1 MKGIFLIFVM
11 AVFLVTCG
19 QSTIKASQHDEG
31 EILNLTFTRLEN
43 DHQAKIG
50 VYALDT
56 ESNKEVSYHA
66 DDRFAYC
73 STSKVLMVGAVLR
86 QESLE
91 GIKKTVSYTQKDVLS
106 YAPITSK
113 YVETGMTL
121 EELCVAA
128 LRVSDNTAAN
138 LLLAHIG
145 GTEGFKMSLR
155 QIGDMVTEPARNEP
169 MLNEAVPEDLRDT
182 STPHQLAVDFQ
193 SYILGDILTSEK
205 KMMLISWMAGN
216 KNTDTLIR
224 AGTPTDWL
232 VADKSG
238 TGGYGTRN
246 DVAIITPPGRKP
258 IILAILTTHNDKE
271 LKADD
276 QLVADIAKIV
286 CEQFKK

>member
-1 MKGIFLIFVM
+1 MLIFCVGW
-11 AVFLVTCG
+11 G
-19 QSTIKASQHDEG
+19 QSTLQASQHDEG
-31 EILNLTFTRLEN
+31 EILNLTFARLEN

-86 QESLE
+86 QETLE
-91 GIKKTVSYTQKDVLS
+91 GMKKTVSYTKNDVLS
-106 YAPITSK
+106 YAPITVQH
-113 YVETGMTL
+113 VETGMTL

-145 GTEGFKMSLR
+145 GVDGFKMSLR
-155 QIGDMVTEPARNEP
+155 RMGDRVTAPSRNEP
-169 MLNEAVPEDLRDT
+169 TLNEAVPGDWRDT
-182 STPHQLAVDFQ
+182 STPHQLAVGFQ

-205 KMMLISWMAGN
+205 KKLLVSWMSGN

-224 AGTPTDWL
+224 AGMPTDWI

-258 IILAILTTHNDKE
+258 IILAILTTHKNQDAE
-271 LKADD
+271 VEDS
-276 QLVADIAKIV
+276 LVAKIAKIV
-286 CEQFKK
+286 CERFAK